1 MFKTKFLKSLF
12 IAGVASLALGATAM
26 AQSTILTIDQARV
39 MRDSEV
45 GKHILRQME
54 SIAKSMDSEL
64 QASSSPIT
72 SERDRLVN
80 ELKSLDADAVKSRP
94 DIQKR
99 VQDLAVKGQKQQVEA
114 KYKQAELQITK
125 QKAVK
130 KVNDQL
136 AQILEKIVAERKAD
150 IILDRSLVIYGG
162 KTSDV
167 TDTAIS
173 RLNSQMR
180 TVSVVRERL
189 PRKAAPK

>member
-136 AQILEKIVAERKAD
+136 AHCL
-150 IILDRSLVIYGG
+150 LY
-162 KTSDV
+162 TSP
-167 TDTAIS
+167 S
-173 RLNSQMR
+173 
-180 TVSVVRERL
+180 
-189 PRKAAPK
+189 PRD

>member
-1 MFKTKFLKSLF
+1 MSKTKFFKSLL
-12 IAGVASLALGATAM
+12 IAGIASLTLSATAM

-45 GKHILRQME
+45 GKHIMRQME
-54 SIAKSMDSEL
+54 SIVKSMESEL
-64 QASSSPIT
+64 KASTSPLT

-80 ELKSLDADAVKSRP
+80 ELKSLDANAVKLRP
-94 DIQKR
+94 DLQKR

-114 KYKQAELQITK
+114 KYKQAEIQITR

-130 KVNDQL
+130 KVNDRL
-136 AQILEKIVAERKAD
+136 AQILEKIVKERNAD

-162 KTSDV
+162 KTTDV

>member
-1 MFKTKFLKSLF
+1 MSKTKIFKGLF
-12 IAGVASLALGATAM
+12 IAGIASLAFGATAM

-54 SIAKSMDSEL
+54 SIAKSMESEL
-64 QASSSPIT
+64 KASTSPLT

-80 ELKSLDADAVKSRP
+80 ELKSLDANAVKLRP
-94 DIQKR
+94 DLQKR

-130 KVNDQL
+130 KVNDRL
-136 AQILEKIVAERKAD
+136 AQILEKIVSERKAD

-173 RLNSQMR
+173 RLNTQMR

>member
-1 MFKTKFLKSLF
+1 MSKTKFFKGLF
-12 IAGVASLALGATAM
+12 IAGIASLAFGATAM

-54 SIAKSMDSEL
+54 SIAKSMESEL
-64 QASSSPIT
+64 KAS
-72 SERDRLVN
+72 
-80 ELKSLDADAVKSRP
+80 
-94 DIQKR
+94 
-99 VQDLAVKGQKQQVEA
+99 
-114 KYKQAELQITK
+114 
-125 QKAVK
+125 
-130 KVNDQL
+130 
-136 AQILEKIVAERKAD
+136 KIVSERKAD

-173 RLNSQMR
+173 RLNTQMR